1 MHCSS
6 FIFNTEMSLW
16 SYLYAEINRG
26 YHLEH
31 EEEKFTEK
39 RKRVQMFI
47 RIPLELEKVKIIGP
61 LSTN

>member
-1 MHCSS
+1 MFLTQTDCLQVRTYSS
-6 FIFNTEMSLW
+6 AKMSLW

-47 RIPLELEKVKIIGP
+47 RIPLEL
-61 LSTN
+61 